1 MAETSL
7 HYAFH
12 TTQIWQSLFKA
23 TIAIS
28 TFGGSITFQVIF
40 QQVDGEPENEH
51 DTAFRFEYKDSRS
64 FLAGAWAAFLIA
76 LAVSCVG
83 AVVLTIRHQEIIAGF
98 KTRVPRGWAL
108 FVVVAGFIAVE
119 GLIWAFFV
127 SSLAVT
133 AYSNKTGWATAAFA
147 GLCALVTL
155 IFWPVL
161 VSQVISLSPSTSDLL
176 LLVSNRT
183 LGKQEG
189 DLL

>member
-1 MAETSL
+1 MTETSL
-7 HYAFH
+7 QSAFH
-12 TTQIWQSLFKA
+12 ITQIWQSLFKT

-40 QQVDGEPENEH
+40 QQVDGEPENENE
-51 DTAFRFEYKDSRS
+51 TAFRFEYKDSRS

-98 KTRVPRGWAL
+98 KHRVPRGWAL
-108 FVVVAGFIAVE
+108 FTVVAGFIAVE
-119 GLIWAFFV
+119 GLIWAFVV

-147 GLCALVTL
+147 GLCAVVTL

-161 VSQVISLSPSTSDLL
+161 VSQVAPHLDISGSIFD
-176 LLVSNRT
+176 
-183 LGKQEG
+183 GF
-189 DLL
+189 